1 MELAAPP
8 PGLRRQAFVN
18 PEDGNGPQGPHHRR
32 TGGARDQGS
41 DTMVDQPQRAHE
53 NGHDERGATAVEYG
67 IIVAGIATVVIATVA
82 LLGVDVLSC
91 FQSVEG
97 AF

>member
-1 MELAAPP
+1 
-8 PGLRRQAFVN
+8 
-18 PEDGNGPQGPHHRR
+18 
-32 TGGARDQGS
+32 
-41 DTMVDQPQRAHE
+41 MVDQPQRAHE